1 MRTYKHHFYLSLL
14 ILFLVCFGSI
24 QTVFSQ
30 TINVNVTVIPPY
42 PIYLENYI
50 NRGNSV
56 IITLTNTSAETQ
68 QIRLIPSLEGNNGV
82 SIKVK
87 ESYFPTAPI
96 ILNPRQTRTFTYNQ
110 LQSFNAN
117 LTENDVQIQGVS
129 VSTLAQNEALP
140 EGSYSLCIK
149 AFEFQNSNL
158 LSSEFGCASIL
169 ITNYDPPIMV
179 LPLDEA
185 KINPSTPQFVNF
197 VWTPAGVPS
206 KTRYHLKIVDMSA
219 NNLFNIND
227 AFNNPSIQIYFEKD
241 NIITNTFSYTLAMP
255 PLQKGRK
262 YAIRVTAYDPSNSIQ
277 FKNQGHSPVTSF
289 TYDDD
294 KIVVDGDNDDDDDD
308 NNGDD
313 ENPIPDD
320 IVVIIDNDD
329 LPNDDDNPNIPKD
342 PQDSPECMAA
352 CQIVAPTPSAP
363 LKLSVGQE
371 IIAGKFKMKITSING
386 NNSGEGTILV
396 AFLNAPIKV
405 KFNNLK
411 VNNSFQLFDGN
422 IYAKVDNQSLVSQA
436 VSENPNAD
444 LQSIAS
450 KAKQINQFLGNAS
463 RQVSKLGGN
472 VPIGL
477 PLSLDNNNYNLAIV
491 GIIFSPTEAKM
502 HTVLG
507 VEIPQV
513 LQNDLFTLT
522 GTGLGIRPNGFC
534 ADTEGRISLSSD
546 KTLKLSNDLVLI
558 LEKGQQNTYANFSCK
573 GIEKVA
579 LKGNLEWSRN
589 KILPYQYNKVVQN
602 ENKKLK
608 ATFQTEIEQ
617 VGDWIFE
624 AAFNYPS
631 FVLPSAQNLVFAA
644 PSLSLDLS
652 GKKTPTAVK
661 QKHQKGN
668 DWVGIYI
675 QNLSV
680 TLPKVFEKNKQPL
693 VLEANEFIIDKLGFS
708 GKINASGEL
717 LSLNDGSVDD
727 WAISL
732 QKFGITLKNSSLS
745 GGLMEGKVKI
755 PLTDEA
761 LSYEGSIAQANQQG
775 DANFEFSVI
784 TNEDY
789 SVSAWIATLDLEQD
803 SKVTI
808 KKDNSNKWHVDA
820 VLNGAVSIGWED
832 GKAKN
837 SEGQEEE
844 LKENNVSSFS
854 LPNIRFEQL
863 ALKSGSN
870 KLIESFTKFALENPN
885 EEQSRL
891 ADFPLSFNPEKPLE
905 LVSQQKGGGEIYGI
919 KLSPELTLINLANG
933 IKGGATFTV
942 FSKYNKNTKKLT
954 YEETSLNSINIDANI
969 GVAHFIGEVDIYKQ
983 DLTFG
988 NGFRGAV
995 SVDIQKLVKVD
1006 ATLQIGKTLS
1016 IKNKNNVVTEEGFRY
1031 WYFDA
1036 MALLK
1041 TGIPMTTSLSAYGFG
1056 GGAWYNMKRG
1066 ETPKAV
1072 SYEQFETVDF
1082 DPNSEAGQTVSG
1094 TTFTPQKDK
1103 FGFKANMVLGLS
1115 GGSDAASSF
1124 NADLGFEVFM
1134 RKDNEKGLAL
1144 DSLILK
1150 GDGYFMQPI
1159 DLPMA
1164 EKINAVASA
1173 SVRIKVDAIK
1183 PAFNMAGAINIKAGD
1198 VVQGNGNLELHFEPN
1213 KWYLNLGKWSKSQ
1226 AMQDEPWNDKSR
1238 LNMNIDLKVTTL
1250 SYNGYF
1256 MMGTH
1261 IPQYLPSVPK
1271 KIRQTLNLPISQK
1284 AQYQEAQEGKGFAM
1298 GLGFRRALDAK
1309 FLFLYADFELFAG
1322 FDILLAKYSDETLC
1336 NNKSDFGINK
1346 WRAKGQAYGYFG
1358 GEAGFKGKL
1367 FGKEREF
1374 KIIDLKSAALVEVEA
1389 PNPSYL
1395 GGNFVVKGGLLGNRI
1410 KINMD
1415 FEFEFGEKCEFTGQ
1429 GNKNPFDDYPL
1440 ISQIAPKEGS
1450 KKASVMTDP
1459 SVSFNLGIGRDESQG
1474 ITKYYS
1480 NNTYKLVVPAENEDE
1495 QDEVSTVYVRLQKA
1509 ELSYQE
1515 GGKKI
1520 MVEGKTKFDKYQK
1533 EAYFVAKEALK
1544 PTTKYTFY
1552 VEVSGWE
1559 IENNIH
1565 TKLATQHK
1573 STSFTTN
1580 EGLEEIPQDQ
1590 IVSAEPFARSR
1601 YAFKGARWGNV
1612 KLTKSICDQPLFK
1625 KLHISEGSTI
1635 FVARFT
1641 DLKTGE
1647 SIDTDKVNCT
1657 FDQVNFQV
1665 PQLKGS
1671 TIYEISIVRIDKE
1684 GNNNLSAGANTS
1696 QIEKNIGG
1704 SSMAY
1709 YTALKGSRN
1718 SKKQV
1723 ETKLLTYHF
1732 RTGKYNKMIDKMN
1745 KMSIKQA
1752 ELATISI
1759 GNNQRA
1765 EVAMI
1770 ALECDEPIDVVDAY
1784 GYVQDT
1790 RILGFGTNLDLT
1802 PPTTNGISLM
1812 TAYQNTNQFP
1822 QEYAKQHFR
1831 PSILK
1836 AKYGEGIL
1844 NFVPTFHPTRYYG
1857 LYNFGSN
1864 KTFQSPIYNLEARNT
1879 VMFYRPHYQKV
1890 YRVGSNRNSSNYPS
1904 SLFKPKGITYT
1915 LPKTPISPY
1924 EIQQARAKAPKQN
1937 LNLGGLNL
1945 QINVPKPPKS
1955 QFDNNL
1961 GFDSNTKYYIPIIEY
1976 RNYILARDIKKLQSF
1991 AHNKAL
1997 NVKSH
2002 FLQNGHYKGIT
2013 PSKYQS
2019 FYTSFERPLYL
2030 LGSHKYTITLE
2041 GRTFTYNVKK

>member
-1 MRTYKHHFYLSLL
+1 MRTFKHHFYLSFLL
-14 ILFLVCFGSI
+14 LFIVYLGNI

-30 TINVNVTVIPPY
+30 SINVNVTVTPPY

-56 IITLTNTSAETQ
+56 IITITNTSSETK

-82 SIKVK
+82 LIKVK
-87 ESYFPTAPI
+87 ENYFPTAPI

-129 VSTLAQNEALP
+129 IPTLAQNEALP

-149 AFEFQNSNL
+149 AFDFQNNTL

-185 KINPSTPQFVNF
+185 KINPMTPQFVNF
-197 VWTPAGVPS
+197 VWTPTGVPS
-206 KTRYHLKIVDMSA
+206 KTRYRLKIVDMTA

-227 AFNNPSIQIYFEKD
+227 AFNNPAIQTYFDKD
-241 NIITNTFSYTLAMP
+241 NIITNTFAYTQAMP
-255 PLQKGRK
+255 PLQKGNK
-262 YAIRVTAYDPSNSIQ
+262 YAIRITAYDPSNSIQ

-289 TYDDD
+289 IYDTD
-294 KIVVDGDNDDDDDD
+294 KIAVNDDNDDDDD
-308 NNGDD
+308 NNADD
-313 ENPIPDD
+313 EAPILDD
-320 IVVIIDNDD
+320 VVVIIDNND
-329 LPNDDDNPNIPKD
+329 LPNDENDNPNIPQD

-352 CQIVAPTPSAP
+352 CQMVAPSPSAP
-363 LKLSVGQE
+363 LKLTIGQE
-371 IIAGKFKMKITSING
+371 ISVGKFKMKITSING
-386 NNSGEGTILV
+386 NNSGEGTIFV

-411 VNNSFQLFDGN
+411 VNDGLQLFDGT
-422 IYAKVDNQSLVSQA
+422 IYAKIDNQELINQA

-444 LQSIAS
+444 LQSVAS

-463 RQVSKLGGN
+463 RQVSKMGGN

-477 PLSLDNNNYNLAIV
+477 PLSLDNNGYNLAIV
-491 GIIFSPTEAKM
+491 GIIFTPTEAKM

-507 VEIPQV
+507 VEIPQI
-513 LQNDLFTLT
+513 LQNELFTLT

-534 ADTEGRISLSSD
+534 ADTEGKISLSSD
-546 KTLKLSNDLVLI
+546 KTLKLSNDLTLI

-589 KILPYQYNKVVQN
+589 KILPYQDNKVVEN
-602 ENKKLK
+602 ETKKLK

-617 VGDWIFE
+617 AGDWIFE
-624 AAFNYPS
+624 ASFNYPS
-631 FVLPSAQNLVFAA
+631 FVLPAAQNLVFAA

-652 GKKTPTAVK
+652 GKKTPNVVK

-675 QNLSV
+675 QNLSI

-708 GKINASGEL
+708 GKIDASGEL
-717 LSLNDGSVDD
+717 LALKDGNVDD

-732 QKFGITLKNSSLS
+732 QKFGITLKNSTLS
-745 GGLMEGKVKI
+745 GGIMEGKLKI

-761 LSYEGSIAQANQQG
+761 LSYEGSINQANQNG
-775 DANFEFSVI
+775 DADFVFSVI

-789 SVSAWIATLDLEQD
+789 SVSAWVATLDLEED
-803 SKVTI
+803 SKITI
-808 KKDNSNKWHVDA
+808 KKSNNKWEVDA
-820 VLNGAVSIGWED
+820 ELNGAVSINWEN

-837 SEGQEEE
+837 SEGQITE
-844 LKENNVSSFS
+844 LDQNNVSSFS
-854 LPNIRFEQL
+854 LPNIRFEKL

-870 KLIESFTKFALENPN
+870 KLIQSFTKFALENPN
-885 EEQSRL
+885 EQQSRL
-891 ADFPLSFNPEKPLE
+891 ADFPLSFNPQKPLE
-905 LVSQQKGGGEIYGI
+905 LISESKGGKEFYGI
-919 KLSPELTLINLANG
+919 KLSPQLTLINLANG
-933 IKGGATFTV
+933 IKGGTTFTI
-942 FSKYNKNTKKLT
+942 FSNYDKNAKKKFS
-954 YEETSLNSINIDANI
+954 YEKTTLNSIDIDANI
-969 GVAHFIGEVDIYKQ
+969 GVAHFKGMVDIYKQ
-983 DLTFG
+983 DATFG

-995 SVDIQKLVKVD
+995 SVDIQKIIEVN
-1006 ATLQIGKTLS
+1006 ATLQIGKTL
-1016 IKNKNNVVTEEGFRY
+1016 KKGNQEGFRY

-1041 TGIPMTTSLSAYGFG
+1041 TGLPMTASLSAYGFG

-1066 ETPKAV
+1066 ESPKAV
-1072 SYEQFETVDF
+1072 SYEQFQTVDF
-1082 DPNSEAGQTVSG
+1082 DPNAEAGQTVSG
-1094 TTFTPQKDK
+1094 TKFTPQEGK

-1115 GGSDAASSF
+1115 GGSDAAASF

-1134 RKDNEKGLAL
+1134 RKNNQSGLAL

-1164 EKINAVASA
+1164 EKVNAVASV
-1173 SVRIKVDAIK
+1173 SVRIKVDAVK

-1198 VVQGNGNLELHFEPN
+1198 IVEGNGNLELHFEPN
-1213 KWYLNLGKWSKSQ
+1213 KWYLYLGKWSQSQ

-1238 LNMNIDLKVTTL
+1238 LNMSIDLKITKL
-1250 SYNGYF
+1250 QYNGYF

-1271 KIRQTLNLPISQK
+1271 KIRETLNLPLQQK
-1284 AQYQEAQEGKGFAM
+1284 AQYENAKEGKGFAM
-1298 GLGFRRALDAK
+1298 GMGFKRELNAK
-1309 FLFLYADFELFAG
+1309 FLFLYANFELFAG

-1336 NNKSDFGINK
+1336 NNKSKFGINK

-1358 GEAGFKGKL
+1358 GDAGFKGKL

-1374 KIIDLKSAALVEVEA
+1374 KIIDLKAAALVEVEA

-1395 GGNFVVKGGLLGNRI
+1395 AGNFAVKGGLLGNRI

-1429 GNKNPFDDYPL
+1429 GNKNPFDDYPI
-1440 ISQIAPKEGS
+1440 ISQISPKENT
-1450 KKASVMTDP
+1450 KDIDVMADP
-1459 SVSFNLGIGRDESQG
+1459 IAAFNLGIGRDNTQN
-1474 ITKYYS
+1474 ITQYYP
-1480 NNTYKLVVPAENEDE
+1480 NNTYKLVTPAENEDE
-1495 QDEVSTVYVRLQKA
+1495 QDEVNTVYIRLEKA

-1515 GGKKI
+1515 NGKKVI
-1520 MVEGKTKFDKYQK
+1520 VEGKAKLEKGQK

-1544 PTTKYTFY
+1544 PKTKYTFF

-1565 TKLATQHK
+1565 TKLATQSK
-1573 STSFTTN
+1573 TTSFTTGK
-1580 EGLEEIPQDQ
+1580 GLTKIPLSQ
-1590 IVSAEPFARSR
+1590 IVRAEPFAGER
-1601 YAFKGARWGNV
+1601 YAFREARWG
-1612 KLTKSICDQPLFK
+1612 KIELTKAICDQPLFE
-1625 KLHISEGSTI
+1625 KLPVSKGSTV

-1647 SIDTDKVNCT
+1647 SIDTDKVNCA
-1657 FDQVNFQV
+1657 FNNVNFQI

-1671 TIYEISIVRIDKE
+1671 TIYEISIIKIDKPL
-1684 GNNNLSAGANTS
+1684 NNTLSAGPNTG
-1696 QIEKNIGG
+1696 QTEKNIGG

-1709 YTALKGSRN
+1709 YTALKNSRL
-1718 SKKQV
+1718 SVKET
-1723 ETKLLTYHF
+1723 ETKLITYHF
-1732 RTGKYNKMIDKMN
+1732 RTSKYNKMIDKIN
-1745 KMSIKQA
+1745 TMSIKQV
-1752 ELATISI
+1752 ELATMSIS
-1759 GNNQRA
+1759 NYERA

-1770 ALECDEPIDVVDAY
+1770 ALECDEPIDVLNAY
-1784 GYVQDT
+1784 GYVQAT
-1790 RILGFGTNLDLT
+1790 KSLGFGENINLI
-1802 PPTTNGISLM
+1802 PPTTNGFSLM
-1812 TAYQNTNQFP
+1812 TAYQNANQFP
-1822 QEYAKQHFR
+1822 QEYAKAHFNHGV
-1831 PSILK
+1831 LK
-1836 AKYGEGIL
+1836 NQYGNGIL
-1844 NFVPTFHPTRYYG
+1844 NFVPTFTQERHDGMMT
-1857 LYNFGSN
+1857 FGTN
-1864 KTFQSPIYNLEARNT
+1864 KTFLPPIGSLLEMKNT
-1879 VMFYRPHYQKV
+1879 VMFYRPKYQKI
-1890 YRVGSNRNSSNYPS
+1890 YKIGGDRNSNNYPNA
-1904 SLFKPKGITYT
+1904 LFKPKGITYT
-1915 LPKTPISPY
+1915 LPQDLLSLL
-1924 EIQQARAKAPKQN
+1924 EIQQAKAQAPKQH

-1945 QINVPKPPKS
+1945 QINVPKPPKN
-1955 QFDNNL
+1955 QFQNNL
-1961 GFDSNTKYYIPIIEY
+1961 NLNSNTKFYIPIIEY
-1976 RNYILARDIKKLQSF
+1976 RNYILAKDIQLLKKF
-1991 AHNKAL
+1991 AAFEVKQT
-1997 NVKSH
+1997 NVKNA
-2002 FLQNGHYKGIT
+2002 FLNTGSYQGIT
-2013 PSKYQS
+2013 PSTYQS
-2019 FYTSFERPLYL
+2019 FYNSFERPLYL
-2030 LGSHKYTITLE
+2030 LGSHQYTLTLN
-2041 GRTFTYNVKK
+2041 GRTFTYKIKN